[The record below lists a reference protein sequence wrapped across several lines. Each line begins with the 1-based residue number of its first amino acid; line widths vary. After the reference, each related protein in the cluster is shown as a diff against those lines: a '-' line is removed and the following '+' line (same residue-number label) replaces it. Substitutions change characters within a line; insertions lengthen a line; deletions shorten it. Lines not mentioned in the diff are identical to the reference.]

1 MGKNNIT
8 AQKLKIQT
16 MPLLQGNRRTSW
28 LADRDHDTTSLKAV
42 NEKILPVIPLKKR
55 QYMYGLIIPLLC
67 CGVKKCNGISWRK
80 KRKKEAGP
88 AGKKQSPAA
97 EKRIYAEGPY
107 RHSPEPWNRRQTQ
120 HLLTTPVILYVRTY
134 YISFAPRCQG
144 M

>member
-55 QYMYGLIIPLLC
+55 QYMYGFIIPLLC

-80 KRKKEAGP
+80 KWKKEEIGRA
-88 AGKKQSPAA
+88 
-97 EKRIYAEGPY
+97 
-107 RHSPEPWNRRQTQ
+107 H
-120 HLLTTPVILYVRTY
+120 V
-134 YISFAPRCQG
+134 
-144 M
+144 